1 MSIKLCKAKHV
12 EKLEQPFILQASS
25 AMIGAN
31 PMVGVE
37 EKLNCKQWDLKNE

>member
-1 MSIKLCKAKHV
+1 MLFLYGMLKKLVK
-12 EKLEQPFILQASS
+12 PFILQASS

-37 EKLNCKQWDLKNE
+37 AKLNCKQWDLKNE